1 MKDPARD
8 LLTLGVVGAGA
19 MGQGIIQVAL
29 QGGLNVLV
37 HDARPDGAA
46 AGLSQVFARLDR
58 SLEKGRLDPADVE
71 AMKDRAS
78 AVSGLADMASC
89 DAVVEAV
96 FEDLDL
102 KRSIFAELE
111 EVVREDCVLATNTSS
126 ILIASIARDCQA
138 KGRVAGMHFFN
149 PVPLMKLVEIVEGP
163 DTDAEALSFLRALG
177 ERMGRTP
184 VTVKDAPGFL
194 VNLGGRAFTT
204 EAMRLL
210 QERVATPSQIDAIM
224 RDCCGFRMGPLE
236 LADLT
241 GVDVNYPV
249 SRIVYQGYEDDPRLK
264 TSFAHRSLLEAGR
277 LGRKSGR
284 GNYSYEGGKPVD
296 VPSPDYAP
304 SGGSAER
311 VMLVEP
317 DEKLEAFAAECGWT
331 LPEEDDGE
339 CPLIGFPQGE
349 DATAFSLWTGADP
362 ERLVCVDLSTETHTR
377 VTLMAAPGADAAIIN
392 AVAASI
398 ITEARAVT
406 VIKDSP
412 GFVAQRIRAMIANLG
427 CEMAQTGIAA
437 PTEIDLAMKLGLNYP
452 LGPLELAEHM
462 GLETTFSILENL
474 QMITGE
480 DRYRPSQ
487 WLRRRALLGL
497 KVDVAD

>member
-1 MKDPARD
+1 MKDPATD
-8 LLTLGVVGAGA
+8 TLTIGVVGAGA
-19 MGQGIIQVAL
+19 MGQGIVQVAL
-29 QGGLNVLV
+29 QGGLEVLV
-37 HDARPDGAA
+37 HDAASGGAE
-46 AGLSQVFARLDR
+46 AGIAQVFSRLDR
-58 SLEKGRLDPADVE
+58 SVEKGRLDGVEVE
-71 AMKDRAS
+71 AMKAQAR
-78 AVSGLADMASC
+78 AVSRLADMADC
-89 DAVVEAV
+89 DAVIEAV

-111 EVVREDCVLATNTSS
+111 VAVREDCVLATNTSS

-149 PVPLMKLVEIVEGP
+149 PVPLMQLVEIVEGP
-163 DTDAEALSFLRALG
+163 DTDAGTVSFLRALG

-194 VNLGGRAFTT
+194 VNLGGRAYTT

-210 QERVATPSQIDAIM
+210 QERVATPSEIDAIM

-249 SRIVYQGYEDDPRLK
+249 SRIVYEGYEDDPRLK

-277 LGRKSGR
+277 FGRKSGR
-284 GNYSYEGGKPVD
+284 GNYTYEGGKPVD
-296 VPSPDYAP
+296 VPSPDYVP
-304 SGGSAER
+304 SGAPADR
-311 VMLVEP
+311 VVLVEP
-317 DEKLEAFAAECGWT
+317 DETLEAFAAECGWT
-331 LPEEDDGE
+331 LLEEDDGK
-339 CPLIGFPQGE
+339 CPLIGFPEGE

-362 ERLVCVDLSTETHTR
+362 ARLVCVDLSTETHTR
-377 VTLMAAPGADAAIIN
+377 VTLMAAPGADAVVVDG
-392 AVAASI
+392 VAASI

-427 CEMAQTGIAA
+427 CEMAQTGIAEPA
-437 PTEIDLAMKLGLNYP
+437 EIDLAMKLGLNYP

-497 KVDVAD
+497 AVDVVD